1 MSILNLQD
9 LPDKRLHELSRQL
22 DLYKQLSEDEGVHAL
37 IRRASELF
45 RNPVVLLD
53 PKLRLITKATPDGV
67 VKPNCVSLIGSG
79 QCACEGKPC
88 FRNKEI
94 KTLVDES
101 DQPIYLSEASGNNM
115 PRIMWKVEANKRIL
129 AYLVVFE
136 SYGRLENQAEIDLV
150 RTLGEVISLVLRQRS
165 TLLLLEQGQMGVL
178 LASVLSGQYVGQS
191 EIDVQLALY
200 DLPIN
205 DYYQLLLIPG
215 VQENHQFLSI
225 DYLAQ
230 RFAEVGLL
238 PYFFYQ
244 EGSYIVLFA
253 ESELARLRGLE
264 QTVKSVLL
272 SANLQAS
279 MGERFRVLADLPWH
293 FKLCELLYDHC
304 ESKQLKQTVYRIG
317 PHILSMFLSNHL
329 DKSDPRLVHPDIR
342 LLYEH
347 DLNANSELLKTW
359 ISYIK
364 EHKHLNKTSEIL
376 GIHKNTLIYRVK
388 KIQEMTTSIGQ
399 ETDDIFYQLYSYE
412 QLTQTKA

>member
-37 IRRASELF
+37 IRRASSLF

-53 PKLRLITKATPDGV
+53 PQLRLITKATPEGV
-67 VKPNCVSLIGSG
+67 MKPNCVSLIGSG
-79 QCACEGKPC
+79 QCACEGQPC
-88 FRNKEI
+88 FRNKDI
-94 KTLVDES
+94 KAQVDES
-101 DQPIYLSEASGNNM
+101 DSPLYFSDTSDNNM
-115 PRIMWKVEANKRIL
+115 ARIMWKVEANKRIL
-129 AYLVVFE
+129 AYFVVFE
-136 SYGRLENQAEIDLV
+136 SRDRLDDQSEIDLAK
-150 RTLGEVISLVLRQRS
+150 TLAEVISLVLRQRS
-165 TLLLLEQGQMGVL
+165 TLLLLEQGEMGAL
-178 LASVLSGQYVGQS
+178 LASILSGQFVGQS

-200 DLPIN
+200 DLPLH

-230 RFAEVGLL
+230 RFAECGLL

-244 EGSYIVLFA
+244 DGSYIVLFA
-253 ESELARLRGLE
+253 ESDLTRLRALE
-264 QTVKSVLL
+264 DTVKSVLMT
-272 SANLQAS
+272 ANLKAS
-279 MGERFRVLADLPWH
+279 MGERFQNLADLPWH

-304 ESKQLKQTVYRIG
+304 ESKQLKQPVYRIG

-347 DLNANSELLKTW
+347 DLNGNSELLKTW

-399 ETDDIFYQLYSYE
+399 ESDDIFYQLYSYE